1 MLEYILNS
9 RNTPIATIV
18 WIGAYRARFGR
29 NGEYPVFEFHA
40 HIQRKEH
47 RQIDKCDIHR
57 DEQCRAEQ
65 FLSLKRT
72 SLTHLSF

>member
-1 MLEYILNS
+1 MDRRVPRKIRQERRID
-9 RNTPIATIV
+9 
-18 WIGAYRARFGR
+18 
-29 NGEYPVFEFHA
+29 EHPVFEFHA

-65 FLSLKRT
+65 FLSLKRS